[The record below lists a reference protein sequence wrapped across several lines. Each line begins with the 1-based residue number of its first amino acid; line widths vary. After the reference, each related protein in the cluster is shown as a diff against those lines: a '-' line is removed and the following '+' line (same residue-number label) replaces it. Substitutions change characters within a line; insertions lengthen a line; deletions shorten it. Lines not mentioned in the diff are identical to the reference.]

1 MVPIT
6 LLNVLDEK
14 PFLKE
19 LSNLYAKNGFQIY
32 LVGGAVRDAILGIE
46 TKDFDFTTN
55 ASSEDSI
62 KMLSKNKYKT
72 TEIGRAFGTI
82 ETTVEDYS
90 IHITTYREDKY
101 NKDSRK
107 PEIKTSGELETD
119 LSRRDFTVNAIAY
132 DINNSEIIDPHG
144 GLKDLSEGLIRTP
157 DTADISFSDDPL
169 RMLRACRFV
178 STHGFTPNNELFK
191 AISKNVERI
200 EIVSTERIRDEFTKL
215 LTGKDPS
222 LGLKAFVESG
232 LSELIM
238 PELNELK
245 IEVDPKHHHK
255 DVYEHTMVVLDR
267 VSPTLVSR
275 MSALLHD
282 IGKPKTKGIENGKV
296 HFRHHEVVGAKMS
309 KKILKRLKYDNE
321 TIKKVSLLVE
331 NHLRP
336 HTFKMGWTDSAVRR
350 YIIDAGGLL
359 EELNDLV
366 RADITTKNKAKYQ
379 EINKYLDEMEERI
392 KEVAEKEDTE
402 KTEEAQQEEE
412 KTEEPTAKK
421 LEKAAEEGQVFTSK
435 EMFVFTGIVAMFG
448 LVYILPYYSQML
460 LSYWSMFFDWS
471 DIVSQ

>member
-1 MVPIT
+1 MVPTT

-32 LVGGAVRDAILGIE
+32 LVGGAVRDGILGIE

-62 KMLSKNKYKT
+62 KMLNKNDYKT

-82 ETTVEDYS
+82 ETTVGDYS

-215 LTGKDPS
+215 LTGKEPS

-267 VSPTLVSR
+267 VSPTLISR

-366 RADITTKNKAKYQ
+366 RADITTKNKAKYE

-392 KEVAEKEDTE
+392 NEVAEKEELSKLRPPISGDE
-402 KTEEAQQEEE
+402 IMDMFDLEPGPSVGVIMKALYEQRINDGEVSKEEAIKLAEQVY
-412 KTEEPTAKK
+412 KK
-421 LEKAAEEGQVFTSK
+421 L
-435 EMFVFTGIVAMFG
+435 
-448 LVYILPYYSQML
+448 
-460 LSYWSMFFDWS
+460 
-471 DIVSQ
+471 

>member
-1 MVPIT
+1 MVPTT

-32 LVGGAVRDAILGIE
+32 LVGGAVRDGILGIE

-62 KMLSKNKYKT
+62 KMLNKNDYKT

-82 ETTVEDYS
+82 ETTVGDYS

-132 DINNSEIIDPHG
+132 DINNNEIIDPYG

-215 LTGKDPS
+215 LTGKEPS

-366 RADITTKNKAKYQ
+366 RADITTKNKAKYE

-392 KEVAEKEDTE
+392 KEVAEKEELSKLRPPISGDE
-402 KTEEAQQEEE
+402 IMDMFDLEPGPSVGVIMKALYEQRINDGEVSKEEAIKLAEQVY
-412 KTEEPTAKK
+412 KK
-421 LEKAAEEGQVFTSK
+421 L
-435 EMFVFTGIVAMFG
+435 
-448 LVYILPYYSQML
+448 
-460 LSYWSMFFDWS
+460 
-471 DIVSQ
+471 

>member
-1 MVPIT
+1 MVPTT

-62 KMLSKNKYKT
+62 KMLNKNDYKT

-82 ETTVEDYS
+82 ETTVGDYS

-215 LTGKDPS
+215 LTGKEPS

-267 VSPTLVSR
+267 VSPTLISR

-366 RADITTKNKAKYQ
+366 RADITTKNKAKYE

-392 KEVAEKEDTE
+392 KEVAEKEELSKLRPPISGDE
-402 KTEEAQQEEE
+402 IMDMFDLEPGPSVGVIMKALYEQRINDGEVSKEEAIKLAEQVY
-412 KTEEPTAKK
+412 KK
-421 LEKAAEEGQVFTSK
+421 L
-435 EMFVFTGIVAMFG
+435 
-448 LVYILPYYSQML
+448 
-460 LSYWSMFFDWS
+460 
-471 DIVSQ
+471 

>member
-1 MVPIT
+1 MVPTT

-32 LVGGAVRDAILGIE
+32 LVGGAVRDGILGIE

-62 KMLSKNKYKT
+62 KMLNKNEYKT

-82 ETTVEDYS
+82 ETTVGDYS

-215 LTGKDPS
+215 LTGKEPS

-267 VSPTLVSR
+267 VSPTLISR

-366 RADITTKNKAKYQ
+366 RADITTKNKAKYE

-392 KEVAEKEDTE
+392 KEVAEKEELSKLRPPISGDE
-402 KTEEAQQEEE
+402 IMDMFDLEPGPSVGVIMKALYEQRINDGEVSKEEAIKLAEQVY
-412 KTEEPTAKK
+412 KK
-421 LEKAAEEGQVFTSK
+421 L
-435 EMFVFTGIVAMFG
+435 
-448 LVYILPYYSQML
+448 
-460 LSYWSMFFDWS
+460 
-471 DIVSQ
+471 

>member
-1 MVPIT
+1 MVPTT

-62 KMLSKNKYKT
+62 KMLNKNDYKT

-82 ETTVEDYS
+82 ETTVGDYS

-132 DINNSEIIDPHG
+132 DINNNEIIDPHG

-215 LTGKDPS
+215 LTGKEPS

-366 RADITTKNKAKYQ
+366 RADITTKNKAKYE

-392 KEVAEKEDTE
+392 KEVAEKEELSKLRPPISGDE
-402 KTEEAQQEEE
+402 IMDMFDLEPGPSVGVIMKALYEQRINDGEVSKEEAIKLAE
-412 KTEEPTAKK
+412 KVYKK
-421 LEKAAEEGQVFTSK
+421 L
-435 EMFVFTGIVAMFG
+435 
-448 LVYILPYYSQML
+448 
-460 LSYWSMFFDWS
+460 
-471 DIVSQ
+471 

>member
-32 LVGGAVRDAILGIE
+32 LVGGAVRDGILDIE

-62 KMLSKNKYKT
+62 KMLNKNKYKT

-132 DINNSEIIDPHG
+132 DINNNEIIDPYG

-359 EELNDLV
+359 EELNNLV
-366 RADITTKNKAKYQ
+366 RADITTKNKAKYE

-392 KEVAEKEDTE
+392 KEVSEKEELSKLRPPISGDE
-402 KTEEAQQEEE
+402 IMDMFDLEPGPSVGVIMKALYEQRINDGEVSKEEAIKLAEQVY
-412 KTEEPTAKK
+412 KK
-421 LEKAAEEGQVFTSK
+421 L
-435 EMFVFTGIVAMFG
+435 
-448 LVYILPYYSQML
+448 
-460 LSYWSMFFDWS
+460 
-471 DIVSQ
+471 

>member
-1 MVPIT
+1 MVPTT

-32 LVGGAVRDAILGIE
+32 LVGGAVRDGILGIE
-46 TKDFDFTTN
+46 TKDFDFTTS

-62 KMLSKNKYKT
+62 KMLNKNDYKT

-82 ETTVEDYS
+82 ETTVGDYS

-132 DINNSEIIDPHG
+132 DINNTEIIDPHG

-215 LTGKDPS
+215 LTGKEPS

-267 VSPTLVSR
+267 VSPTLISR

-366 RADITTKNKAKYQ
+366 RADITTKNKAKYE

-392 KEVAEKEDTE
+392 KEVAEKEELSKLRPPISGDE
-402 KTEEAQQEEE
+402 IMDMFDLEPGPSVGVIMKALYEQRINDGEVSKEEAIKLAEQVY
-412 KTEEPTAKK
+412 KK
-421 LEKAAEEGQVFTSK
+421 L
-435 EMFVFTGIVAMFG
+435 
-448 LVYILPYYSQML
+448 
-460 LSYWSMFFDWS
+460 
-471 DIVSQ
+471 

>member
-1 MVPIT
+1 MVPTT

-32 LVGGAVRDAILGIE
+32 LVGGAVRDGILDIE

-62 KMLSKNKYKT
+62 KMLNKNKYKT

-132 DINNSEIIDPHG
+132 DINNNEIIDPYG

-366 RADITTKNKAKYQ
+366 RADITTKNKAKYE
-379 EINKYLDEMEERI
+379 EINKYLDEMEQRI
-392 KEVAEKEDTE
+392 KEVAEKEELSKLRPPISGDE
-402 KTEEAQQEEE
+402 IMDMFDLEPGPSVGVIMKALYEQRINDGEVSKEEAIKLAEQVY
-412 KTEEPTAKK
+412 KK
-421 LEKAAEEGQVFTSK
+421 L
-435 EMFVFTGIVAMFG
+435 
-448 LVYILPYYSQML
+448 
-460 LSYWSMFFDWS
+460 
-471 DIVSQ
+471 

>member
-1 MVPIT
+1 MVPTT

-32 LVGGAVRDAILGIE
+32 LVGGAVRDGILGIE

-62 KMLSKNKYKT
+62 KMLNKNKYKT

-107 PEIKTSGELETD
+107 PEIKTSGDLETD

-132 DINNSEIIDPHG
+132 DINNNEIIDPHG

-215 LTGKDPS
+215 LTGKEPS

-267 VSPTLVSR
+267 VSPTLISR

-366 RADITTKNKAKYQ
+366 RADITTKNKAKYE

-392 KEVAEKEDTE
+392 KEVAEKEELSKLRPPISGDE
-402 KTEEAQQEEE
+402 IMDMFDLEPGPSVGVIMKALYEQRINDGEVSKEEAIKLAEQVY
-412 KTEEPTAKK
+412 KK
-421 LEKAAEEGQVFTSK
+421 L
-435 EMFVFTGIVAMFG
+435 
-448 LVYILPYYSQML
+448 
-460 LSYWSMFFDWS
+460 
-471 DIVSQ
+471 

>member
-1 MVPIT
+1 MVPTT

-32 LVGGAVRDAILGIE
+32 LVGGAVRDGILGIK

-62 KMLSKNKYKT
+62 KMLNKNDYKT

-82 ETTVEDYS
+82 ETTVGDYS

-215 LTGKDPS
+215 LTGKEPS

-366 RADITTKNKAKYQ
+366 RADITTKNKAKYE

-392 KEVAEKEDTE
+392 KEVAEKEELSKLRPPISGDE
-402 KTEEAQQEEE
+402 IMDMFDLEPGPSVGVIMKALYEQRINDGEVSKEEAIKLAEQVY
-412 KTEEPTAKK
+412 KK
-421 LEKAAEEGQVFTSK
+421 L
-435 EMFVFTGIVAMFG
+435 
-448 LVYILPYYSQML
+448 
-460 LSYWSMFFDWS
+460 
-471 DIVSQ
+471 

>member
-32 LVGGAVRDAILGIE
+32 LVGGAVRDGILDIE

-62 KMLSKNKYKT
+62 KMLNKNKYKT

-132 DINNSEIIDPHG
+132 DINNNEIIDPYG

-366 RADITTKNKAKYQ
+366 RADITTKNKAKYE

-392 KEVAEKEDTE
+392 KEVAEKEELSKLRPPISGDE
-402 KTEEAQQEEE
+402 IMDMFDLEPGPSVGVIMKALYEQRINDGEVSKEEAIKLAERVY
-412 KTEEPTAKK
+412 KK
-421 LEKAAEEGQVFTSK
+421 L
-435 EMFVFTGIVAMFG
+435 
-448 LVYILPYYSQML
+448 
-460 LSYWSMFFDWS
+460 
-471 DIVSQ
+471 

>member
-1 MVPIT
+1 MVPTT

-32 LVGGAVRDAILGIE
+32 LVGGAVRDGILDIE

-62 KMLSKNKYKT
+62 KMLNKNDYKT

-82 ETTVEDYS
+82 ETTVGDYS

-132 DINNSEIIDPHG
+132 DINNNEIIDPHG

-215 LTGKDPS
+215 LTGKEPS

-267 VSPTLVSR
+267 VSPTLISR

-366 RADITTKNKAKYQ
+366 RADITTKNKAKYE

-392 KEVAEKEDTE
+392 REVAEKEELSKLRPPISGDE
-402 KTEEAQQEEE
+402 IMDMFDLEPGPSVGVIMKALYEQRINDGEVSKEEAIKLAEQVY
-412 KTEEPTAKK
+412 KK
-421 LEKAAEEGQVFTSK
+421 L
-435 EMFVFTGIVAMFG
+435 
-448 LVYILPYYSQML
+448 
-460 LSYWSMFFDWS
+460 
-471 DIVSQ
+471 

>member
-1 MVPIT
+1 MVPTT

-32 LVGGAVRDAILGIE
+32 LVGGAVRDGILGIE
-46 TKDFDFTTN
+46 TKDFDFTTS

-62 KMLSKNKYKT
+62 KMLNKNDYKT

-82 ETTVEDYS
+82 ETTVGDYS

-215 LTGKDPS
+215 LTGKEPS

-366 RADITTKNKAKYQ
+366 RADITTKNKAKYE

-392 KEVAEKEDTE
+392 KEVAEKEELSKLRPPISGDE
-402 KTEEAQQEEE
+402 IMDMFDLEPGPSVGVIMKALYEQRINDGEVSKEEAIKLAEQVY
-412 KTEEPTAKK
+412 KK
-421 LEKAAEEGQVFTSK
+421 L
-435 EMFVFTGIVAMFG
+435 
-448 LVYILPYYSQML
+448 
-460 LSYWSMFFDWS
+460 
-471 DIVSQ
+471 

>member
-1 MVPIT
+1 MVPTT

-62 KMLSKNKYKT
+62 KMLNKNDYKT

-82 ETTVEDYS
+82 ETTVGDYS

-132 DINNSEIIDPHG
+132 DINNTEIIDPHG

-215 LTGKDPS
+215 LTGKEPS

-366 RADITTKNKAKYQ
+366 RADITTKNKAKYE

-392 KEVAEKEDTE
+392 KEVAEKEELSKLRPPISGDE
-402 KTEEAQQEEE
+402 IMDMFDLEPGPSVGVIMKALYEQRINDGEVSKEEAIKLAEQVY
-412 KTEEPTAKK
+412 KK
-421 LEKAAEEGQVFTSK
+421 L
-435 EMFVFTGIVAMFG
+435 
-448 LVYILPYYSQML
+448 
-460 LSYWSMFFDWS
+460 
-471 DIVSQ
+471 

>member
-1 MVPIT
+1 MVPTT

-32 LVGGAVRDAILGIE
+32 LVGGAVRDGILGIE

-55 ASSEDSI
+55 ASPEESI
-62 KMLSKNKYKT
+62 NILNKKEYKT
-72 TEIGRAFGTI
+72 TEIGKAFGTI

-90 IHITTYREDKY
+90 LHITTYREDKY
-101 NKDSRK
+101 EKDSRK

-132 DINNSEIIDPHG
+132 DINNNEIIDPYG

-169 RMLRACRFV
+169 RMLRACRFI
-178 STHGFTPNNELFK
+178 STHGFAPNNEVFK

-200 EIVSTERIRDEFTKL
+200 EIVSTERIRDELTKL
-215 LTGKDPS
+215 LTGEEPS

-232 LSELIM
+232 LSKLIM

-267 VSPTLVSR
+267 VSPTLISR

-366 RADITTKNKAKYQ
+366 RADITTKNKAKYE

-392 KEVAEKEDTE
+392 KEVAEKEELSKLRPPISGDE
-402 KTEEAQQEEE
+402 IMDMFDLEPGPSVGVIMKALYEQRINDGEVSKEEAIKLAEQVY
-412 KTEEPTAKK
+412 KK
-421 LEKAAEEGQVFTSK
+421 L
-435 EMFVFTGIVAMFG
+435 
-448 LVYILPYYSQML
+448 
-460 LSYWSMFFDWS
+460 
-471 DIVSQ
+471 

>member
-1 MVPIT
+1 MVPTT

-32 LVGGAVRDAILGIE
+32 LVGGAVRDGILGIE

-55 ASSEDSI
+55 ASPEESI
-62 KMLSKNKYKT
+62 NILNKKDYKT
-72 TEIGRAFGTI
+72 TEIGKAFGTI

-90 IHITTYREDKY
+90 LHITTYREDKY
-101 NKDSRK
+101 EKDSRK

-132 DINNSEIIDPHG
+132 DINNNEIIDPHG

-215 LTGKDPS
+215 LTGKEPS

-267 VSPTLVSR
+267 VSPTLISR

-366 RADITTKNKAKYQ
+366 RADITTKNKAKYE

-392 KEVAEKEDTE
+392 KEVAEKEELSKLRPPISGDE
-402 KTEEAQQEEE
+402 IMDMFDLEPGPSVGVIMKALYEQRINDGEVSKEEAIKLAEQVY
-412 KTEEPTAKK
+412 KK
-421 LEKAAEEGQVFTSK
+421 L
-435 EMFVFTGIVAMFG
+435 
-448 LVYILPYYSQML
+448 
-460 LSYWSMFFDWS
+460 
-471 DIVSQ
+471 

>member
-1 MVPIT
+1 MVPTT

-32 LVGGAVRDAILGIE
+32 LVGGAVRDGILGIE

-62 KMLSKNKYKT
+62 KMLNKNDYKT

-82 ETTVEDYS
+82 ETTVGDYS

-132 DINNSEIIDPHG
+132 DINNNEIIDPHG

-366 RADITTKNKAKYQ
+366 RADITTKNKAKYE

-392 KEVAEKEDTE
+392 KEVAEKEELSKLRPPISGDE
-402 KTEEAQQEEE
+402 IMDMFDLEPGPSVGVIMKALYEQRINDGEVSKEEAIKLAE
-412 KTEEPTAKK
+412 KVYKK
-421 LEKAAEEGQVFTSK
+421 L
-435 EMFVFTGIVAMFG
+435 
-448 LVYILPYYSQML
+448 
-460 LSYWSMFFDWS
+460 
-471 DIVSQ
+471 

>member
-1 MVPIT
+1 MVPTT

-32 LVGGAVRDAILGIE
+32 LVGGAVRDGILDIE

-62 KMLSKNKYKT
+62 KMLNKNDYKT

-82 ETTVEDYS
+82 ETTVGDYS

-215 LTGKDPS
+215 LTGKEPS

-267 VSPTLVSR
+267 VSPTLISR

-366 RADITTKNKAKYQ
+366 RADITTKNKAKYE

-392 KEVAEKEDTE
+392 REVAEKEELSKLRPPISGDE
-402 KTEEAQQEEE
+402 IMDMFDLEPGPSVGVIMKALYEQRINDGEVSKEEAIKLAEQVY
-412 KTEEPTAKK
+412 KK
-421 LEKAAEEGQVFTSK
+421 L
-435 EMFVFTGIVAMFG
+435 
-448 LVYILPYYSQML
+448 
-460 LSYWSMFFDWS
+460 
-471 DIVSQ
+471 

>member
-19 LSNLYAKNGFQIY
+19 LSNLYSKNGFQIY
-32 LVGGAVRDAILGIE
+32 LVGGAVRDGILDIE

-62 KMLSKNKYKT
+62 KMLNKNKYKT

-101 NKDSRK
+101 NKGSRK

-132 DINNSEIIDPHG
+132 DINNNEIIDPYG

-215 LTGKDPS
+215 LTGKEPS

-366 RADITTKNKAKYQ
+366 RADITTKNKAKYE

-392 KEVAEKEDTE
+392 KEVAEKEELSKLRPPISGDE
-402 KTEEAQQEEE
+402 IMDMFDLEPGPSVGVIMKALYEQRINDGEVSKEEAIKLAERVY
-412 KTEEPTAKK
+412 KK
-421 LEKAAEEGQVFTSK
+421 L
-435 EMFVFTGIVAMFG
+435 
-448 LVYILPYYSQML
+448 
-460 LSYWSMFFDWS
+460 
-471 DIVSQ
+471 

>member
-1 MVPIT
+1 MVPTT

-32 LVGGAVRDAILGIE
+32 LVGGAVRDGILGIE

-62 KMLSKNKYKT
+62 KMLHKNEYKT
-72 TEIGRAFGTI
+72 TEIGIAFGTI
-82 ETTVEDYS
+82 ETKVEDYS

-132 DINNSEIIDPHG
+132 DINNNKIIDPHG

-169 RMLRACRFV
+169 RMIRACRFV
-178 STHGFTPNNELFK
+178 STHGFTPNNDLFK

-215 LTGKDPS
+215 LTGKEPS

-267 VSPTLVSR
+267 VSPTLISR

-366 RADITTKNKAKYQ
+366 RADITTKNKAKYE

-392 KEVAEKEDTE
+392 KEVAEKEELSKLRPPLSGDE
-402 KTEEAQQEEE
+402 IMDIFDLEPGPSVGIIMKALYEQRINDGEVSKEEATKLAKEVY
-412 KTEEPTAKK
+412 KK
-421 LEKAAEEGQVFTSK
+421 L
-435 EMFVFTGIVAMFG
+435 
-448 LVYILPYYSQML
+448 
-460 LSYWSMFFDWS
+460 
-471 DIVSQ
+471 

>member
-1 MVPIT
+1 MVPTT

-32 LVGGAVRDAILGIE
+32 LVGGAVRDGILGIE
-46 TKDFDFTTN
+46 TKDFDFTTS

-62 KMLSKNKYKT
+62 KMLNKNDYKT

-82 ETTVEDYS
+82 ETTVGDYS

-215 LTGKDPS
+215 LTGKEPS

-267 VSPTLVSR
+267 VSPTLISR

-366 RADITTKNKAKYQ
+366 RADITTKNKAKYE

-392 KEVAEKEDTE
+392 KEVAEKEELSKLRPPISGDE
-402 KTEEAQQEEE
+402 IMDMFDLEPGPSVGVIMKALYEQRINDGEVSKEEAIKLAEQVY
-412 KTEEPTAKK
+412 KK
-421 LEKAAEEGQVFTSK
+421 L
-435 EMFVFTGIVAMFG
+435 
-448 LVYILPYYSQML
+448 
-460 LSYWSMFFDWS
+460 
-471 DIVSQ
+471 